1 MLNRS
6 SYGLAR
12 VIAVAFIVFAVFAS
26 THVRTSA
33 HEGEDHGDA
42 GKPAVS
48 TGVGEVLRV
57 AKAHDIEILVKH
69 EPPASDVPTH
79 ARVYLTKAE
88 TNEPVEGAD
97 VVVVLL
103 GAGRDIRV
111 SAASADPAG
120 TYLADLPALGA
131 GTYEFTIAL
140 TTGGETQSIG
150 FGAYEVASSFVTTDA
165 ASVSPTARVIGAV
178 AIALAALGAYSFVVF
193 AWFRGTR
200 RSRREAATA

>member
-1 MLNRS
+1 MAL
-6 SYGLAR
+6 G
-12 VIAVAFIVFAVFAS
+12 VVVVVFAVLGS
-26 THVRTSA
+26 SPVGVLA

-48 TGVGEVLRV
+48 TDTGEVVRV
-57 AKAHDIEILVKH
+57 AKAQDFEILIKH
-69 EPPASDVPTH
+69 EPPAPDVPTH

-88 TNEPVEGAD
+88 TNEAVEGAD
-97 VVVVLL
+97 IVVILE

-111 SAASADPAG
+111 PASSADPVG
-120 TYLADLPALGA
+120 TYLADLPALAA

-150 FGAYEVASSFVTTDA
+150 FGAYEVAAASATTEP

-178 AIALAALGAYSFVVF
+178 AIAIAALGMYSIVVF
-193 AWFRGTR
+193 LWGRGTR
-200 RSRREAATA
+200 RSQREAATA